1 MFHRSDEYKHLWH
14 VCNSYMD
21 ELKLDIVEKLVR
33 QKVTGGHKKQVDTVK
48 NWFPTSKQGNVET
61 HIRELIR
68 DPDAPVEGYG
78 GARDNVRLTG
88 IDDAKEWLSDHGR
101 DLWWL

>member
-1 MFHRSDEYKHLWH
+1 MG
-14 VCNSYMD
+14 

-48 NWFPTSKQGNVET
+48 NWFPASKQEEIEK
-61 HIRELIR
+61 HIRELLR
-68 DPDAPVEGYG
+68 DPSTPVEGYG
-78 GARDNVRLTG
+78 GARDNVRLSS
-88 IDDAKEWLSDHGR
+88 IADAKDWLAEHGR